1 MILHLM
7 EKFPGYLIGYSDHT
21 LPQDM
26 RVLEIAT
33 LLGAAILEKHFTY
46 DRTLPGNDH
55 YHAMDKEDLKLF
67 RQKLKKIM
75 EIVGSFKKRSLTS
88 EEPARKNARRS
99 LVAKRDISK
108 GKRLDPGDLTWK
120 RPAYGIS
127 PKHIDEVV
135 GRKAAF
141 DIVEDAILQW
151 QFLE

>member
-99 LVAKRDISK
+99 LVAKRDIAK

-127 PKHIDEVV
+127 PKYIDEVV